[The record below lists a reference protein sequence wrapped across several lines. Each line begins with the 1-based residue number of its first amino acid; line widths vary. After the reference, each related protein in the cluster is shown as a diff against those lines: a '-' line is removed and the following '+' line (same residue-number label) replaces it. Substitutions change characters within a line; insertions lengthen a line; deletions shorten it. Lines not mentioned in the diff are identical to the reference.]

1 LGLVL
6 SIGFIDLTIAFG
18 TTNTSI
24 FLLRQVSTKW
34 LILPQLVQVNV
45 DLVVTVGHLKTPKK
59 KPNFG
64 GNTHVTLNP

>member
-6 SIGFIDLTIAFG
+6 SIGSIDLAITIG
-18 TTNTSI
+18 TTNTSL

-45 DLVVTVGHLKTPKK
+45 DLVVTIGITSLTLALT
-59 KPNFG
+59 FG
-64 GNTHVTLNP
+64 VVKYCNSY

>member
-6 SIGFIDLTIAFG
+6 SIGFIDLTIAIG
-18 TTNTSI
+18 TTNTSL

-45 DLVVTVGHLKTPKK
+45 DLVVTVGTTSL
-59 KPNFG
+59 
-64 GNTHVTLNP
+64 TLALTFNVVEYCNSY